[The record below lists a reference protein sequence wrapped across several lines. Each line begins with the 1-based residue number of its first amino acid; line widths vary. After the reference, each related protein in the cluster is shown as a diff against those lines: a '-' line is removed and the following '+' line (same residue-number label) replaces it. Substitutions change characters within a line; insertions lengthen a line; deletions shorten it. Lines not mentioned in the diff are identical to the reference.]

1 MNWDC
6 VRAEEKM
13 DESGDKIAQDAV
25 LWYVMRAYKSEG
37 LAERLLTEE
46 GVEYFI
52 PKWYVVRV
60 YHGRKS
66 RRLVPVI
73 PSLLFVRT
81 RRSTLVEFKK
91 RYNFLQFVIQSI
103 EGIQTYLTV
112 PDKQMEDFI
121 RVSERREQEIC
132 YYTPAELNLERGS
145 RVRIIGGPFDGVEGV
160 FLKIRGA
167 RNRRLV
173 VEIPNTLLAAV
184 EIEPDLVEPID

>member
-1 MNWDC
+1 M
-6 VRAEEKM
+6 M
-13 DESGDKIAQDAV
+13 TQDAV

-37 LAERLLTEE
+37 LAERLLTQE
-46 GVEYFI
+46 GVEHFI

-81 RRSTLVEFKK
+81 HRSTLVEFKK
-91 RYNFLQFVIQSI
+91 RYNFLQFILQSRDGSQ
-103 EGIQTYLTV
+103 EYLTV
-112 PDKQMEDFI
+112 PDKQMDDFI
-121 RVSERREQEIC
+121 RVSERREQAVT

-160 FLKIRGA
+160 FVKIRGM

-173 VEIPNTLLAAV
+173 VEIPDTLLAAV
-184 EIEPDLVEPID
+184 EIEPDLVEPLDD